1 MDSLVKDF
9 LIYAQVER
17 NLAPNTLTAYK
28 RDIERYVTFLKE
40 QDITEPN
47 AIRQKHLRAFS
58 RWLGEMGLAPA
69 SISRM
74 HTALRR
80 FHRFLVIEKLADRDP
95 ATFLESPKL
104 PRRLPKVLEVSEIN
118 AILEAVDIGNPLGLR
133 DRSMLSMLYAC
144 GLRVSEL
151 ITLRLTDLMLEH
163 GMIRALG
170 KGEKERLVP
179 IGKQARDDVHVY
191 IQTARPLLTRR
202 KKAYSEGEIYLNH
215 RGRPISRMG
224 VWNIIQRWKNEAG
237 ITKEISPHTFRHSFA
252 THLIEGG
259 ADLRAVQE
267 MLGHADI
274 STTQLYTHLDTEY
287 LKQVH
292 HQFHP
297 RG

>member
-1 MDSLVKDF
+1 MDDLVKDF

-17 NLAPNTLTAYK
+17 NLAPNTLSAYR
-28 RDIERYVTFLKE
+28 RDIERYVAFLKD
-40 QDITEPN
+40 QKITEPG
-47 AIRQKHLRAFS
+47 AIRQKQLREFT
-58 RWLGEMGLAPA
+58 RWLGSMGLAPA
-69 SISRM
+69 SIQRM

-80 FHRFLVIEKLADRDP
+80 FHRFLVAEKHTDRDP
-95 ATFLESPKL
+95 STFLESPKM

-118 AILEAVDIGNPLGLR
+118 AILEAVDTGNPLGLR
-133 DRSMLSMLYAC
+133 DRSMLSLLYAC

-151 ITLRLTDLMLEH
+151 IALRLTDLLLEH

-170 KGEKERLVP
+170 KGSKERLIP
-179 IGKQARDDVHVY
+179 IGKQAQDDAKSY
-191 IQTARPLLTRR
+191 IQFARPELTRR
-202 KKAYSEGEIYLNH
+202 KNAYSEGEIYLNN

-224 VWNIIQRWKNEAG
+224 VWNIIQRWKIEAG
-237 ITKEISPHTFRHSFA
+237 IAKEISPHTFRHSFA

-274 STTQLYTHLDTEY
+274 STTQIYTHLDTDY
-287 LKQVH
+287 IKQVH